1 MPYYAIISRKLLWSL
16 FPFPFLISLYLFSI
30 NKIILINW
38 TIVSLQSCFISI
50 PLILDPWGCLF
61 SSTVLFISANV
72 IYFASSYIEGDVYIQ
87 RFCNLVLLFVLSINL
102 LIFIPS
108 LICLLLGWDGLG
120 IVSFVLVIYY
130 QNPKSLAAGIIT
142 ALINRVGDVIILL
155 SIALIFNLGH
165 WSVLALWNDNFI
177 KLIGLFIIL
186 AAITKSA
193 QIPFS
198 SWLPAAIAAPTPV
211 RALVHSSTLVTA
223 GVFLIFRFHYTLS
236 ALPFFNKLLIII
248 GSVTI
253 FIAGC
258 AAIAECDIKKIIA
271 LSTLS
276 QLGVIITSLGLNL
289 TILAFFHLIT
299 HALFKALLFL
309 TAGSII
315 HFHHH
320 SQDLRFIGN
329 LPQSSPL
336 TTSSLI
342 VANLAL
348 SGSPFLA
355 GFYSKDLI
363 IEIALFNSSNFI
375 ILILFIIATA
385 ITASYSI
392 RFIITVIWNSSNC
405 LPFQYINDSTV
416 RITTPILALTSGA
429 IFGGAFLNWLGFN
442 FLEEP
447 FLPFYLKILPLF
459 ITILGAL
466 IAYVITIQIS
476 SVNINLP
483 LLHYFNR
490 SIWFLQ
496 PTTAQG
502 IINPP
507 LSSGH
512 LLLKIIDI
520 GWLEISGSQGLF
532 KSFSVGS
539 NSILAL
545 SKNRPTIHLSILTL
559 GVILIFIYFYSLNF
573 IKQSSE
579 KAKMIIISRNI
590 VNYSK
595 M

>member
-1 MPYYAIISRKLLWSL
+1 MPYFAIISRKLLWTL
-16 FPFPFLISLYLFSI
+16 FPFPFFISIYLFYI

-38 TIVSLQSCFISI
+38 SLISLQSCNITL

-72 IYFASSYIEGDVYIQ
+72 IYFASAYIEGDNYIQ

-102 LIFIPS
+102 LIFIPR

-155 SIALIFNLGH
+155 SIALMFNIGH
-165 WSVLALWNDNFI
+165 WSVIGLWNDKFSI
-177 KLIGLFIIL
+177 IIGMLIII
-186 AAITKSA
+186 AGITKSA

-198 SWLPAAIAAPTPV
+198 SWLPAAMAAPTPV
-211 RALVHSSTLVTA
+211 SALVHSSTLVTA
-223 GVFLIFRFHYTLS
+223 GVFLIFRFHYSL
-236 ALPFFNKLLIII
+236 AMLPFFNQTLIII
-248 GSVTI
+248 GSITI
-253 FIAGC
+253 FIAGT

-276 QLGVIITSLGLNL
+276 QLGVIITRLGLNL
-289 TILAFFHLIT
+289 TILAFFHIIT

-342 VANLAL
+342 IANLAL
-348 SGSPFLA
+348 CGRPFLA

-363 IEIALFNSSNFI
+363 IEIALFNSSNII
-375 ILILFIIATA
+375 ILLLFILATA
-385 ITASYSI
+385 LTARYSI
-392 RFIITVIWNSSNC
+392 RFIISVIWNSSNS
-405 LPFQYINDSTV
+405 LPFQYINDSTT
-416 RITTPILALTSGA
+416 RMTSPILALTGGA
-429 IFGGAFLNWLGFN
+429 IIGGALLNWIRFN

-447 FLPFYLKILPLF
+447 FLPSYLKLLPLF
-459 ITILGAL
+459 ITGLGAL
-466 IAYVITIQIS
+466 IAYSITIQIS
-476 SVNINLP
+476 SINLSLP
-483 LLHYFNR
+483 LLHYFNS

-496 PTTAQG
+496 PTTSQG

-507 LSSGH
+507 LTSGH
-512 LLLKIIDI
+512 LLLKIIDM

-532 KSFSVGS
+532 KRFSRSS
-539 NSILAL
+539 NSLLTI
-545 SKNRPTIHLSILTL
+545 SKNSPTIHLSLL
-559 GVILIFIYFYSLNF
+559 SLADR
-573 IKQSSE
+573 KS
-579 KAKMIIISRNI
+579 
-590 VNYSK
+590 VV
-595 M
+595 

>member
-1 MPYYAIISRKLLWSL
+1 MPYYALISRKLLWSL
-16 FPFPFLISLYLFSI
+16 FPFPLVCSLYLFFI

-38 TIVSLQSCFISI
+38 SIIRLQSCSVTL
-50 PLILDPWGCLF
+50 PLILDPWGCIF

-72 IYFASSYIEGDVYIQ
+72 IYFASSYIEGDPYIQ

-142 ALINRVGDVIILL
+142 ALINRVGDVMILL
-155 SIALIFNLGH
+155 SIALMFNLGH
-165 WSVLALWNDNFI
+165 WSVLALWDSSFS
-177 KLIGLFIIL
+177 LIIALFIII

-223 GVFLIFRFHYTLS
+223 GVFLIFRFHYSLS
-236 ALPFFNKLLIII
+236 ILPFFNKVLIII
-248 GSVTI
+248 GSITI

-276 QLGVIITSLGLNL
+276 QLGVIITRLGLNL

-329 LPQSSPL
+329 LPKSSPL

-342 VANLAL
+342 IANLAL
-348 SGSPFLA
+348 SGRPFLA

-363 IEIALFNSSNFI
+363 IEISLFNSSNFI
-375 ILILFIIATA
+375 ILVLFIMATA

-392 RFIITVIWNSSNC
+392 RFMITVIWNSSC
-405 LPFQYINDSTV
+405 SLPFQYINDSTT
-416 RITTPILALTSGA
+416 RITSPIIALTAGA
-429 IFGGAFLNWLGFN
+429 IIGGAILNWLSFN
-442 FLEEP
+442 YLEEP
-447 FLPFYLKILPLF
+447 FLPYYLKLLPLF

-466 IAYVITIQIS
+466 IAYFICIQTS
-476 SVNINLP
+476 SVNLSLP
-483 LLHYFNR
+483 LIHYFNR

-496 PTTAQG
+496 PATAQG
-502 IINPP
+502 IINYP

-512 LLLKIIDI
+512 LLLKVIDI
-520 GWLEISGSQGLF
+520 GWLEITGSQGLF
-532 KSFSVGS
+532 KSFSKGS
-539 NSILAL
+539 NSLLNI
-545 SKNRPTIHLSILTL
+545 SKNRPTVHLSLLTL
-559 GVILIFIYFYSLNF
+559 AVIFIFICFYSLNY

-579 KAKMIIISRNI
+579 KAKMIIISKN
-590 VNYSK
+590 N
-595 M
+595 